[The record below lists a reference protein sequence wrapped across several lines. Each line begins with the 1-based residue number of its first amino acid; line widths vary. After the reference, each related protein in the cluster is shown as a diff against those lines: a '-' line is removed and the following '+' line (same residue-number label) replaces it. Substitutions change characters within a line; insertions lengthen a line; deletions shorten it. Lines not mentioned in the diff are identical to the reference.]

1 MIELSVILIS
11 KNQEWNIA
19 RLIESVLNETTSILQ
34 KEIVLVDSASTDR
47 TVEVACNYPI
57 NVLKL
62 HSDQPLTPAA
72 GRYVGCNSVKGQFI
86 LFLDGDMKLY
96 PGWLKKAV
104 DVMNNK
110 PDVAAVSGLLIDLP
124 KSSGPKDKPVLIEKD
139 LNEMFDIPHGG
150 GAAMYRRS
158 VLEEVGTFNPYLYS
172 EEEPELCI
180 RIRHN
185 GYRIVKLQHPIA
197 YHYTEPGEKLSTLV
211 NRWRRKLYLGYGQ
224 NLRYHLGRGTFW
236 LYLKERSYGL
246 PVAFGL
252 LSGLFSLFSF
262 FNSGNKLWINL
273 WLIAVISIIAAW
285 TLYKRNFNHVVCRIF
300 ERILTLDGT
309 IKGVFMKPIDP
320 NKYKDNPEIIKI
332 VNQ

>member
-1 MIELSVILIS
+1 MFELTIILITR
-11 KNQEWNIA
+11 NQDWNIR
-19 RLIESVLNETTSILQ
+19 RLIESVLHESFHIST
-34 KEIVLVDSASTDR
+34 KEIILVDSVSTDK
-47 TVEVACNYPI
+47 TINIADNYPI
-57 NVLKL
+57 NILRL
-62 HSDQPLTPAA
+62 RTDQRLTAGA
-72 GRYVGCNSVKGQFI
+72 GRYTGYKHTKGDLV
-86 LFLDGDMKLY
+86 LFLDGDMELY

-104 DVMNNK
+104 NVMNSK
-110 PDVAAVSGLLIDLP
+110 PDIAVVSGLLIDLP
-124 KSSGPKDKPVLIEKD
+124 KFAGPKDKPALIEKD

-150 GAAMYRRS
+150 GAAIYRRS

-180 RIRHN
+180 RIRHE

-211 NRWRRKLYLGYGQ
+211 NRWRRRLYLGYGQ